1 MGKNCIII
9 PSFNEEDNIASVIT
23 GIKNFADADIIVI
36 DDGSEDLTANR
47 AREAGAFVIRH
58 PFNLGYGAALQT
70 GYKYAVKMNYDFLLQ
85 MDGDGQHDPRS
96 IPESFRLV
104 ESCYCD
110 ALIGS
115 RFLGNGEY
123 RAGVLKSIGIRVFR
137 LIIRM
142 ITGERITDPTS
153 GYQCL
158 NRRVLRYF
166 TSDSFPCDY
175 PDANII
181 IALHR
186 MGFVIKEI
194 PVAMVTNREGRSM
207 HKGIFTIAYYCFKIL
222 LSIFIILIREEP
234 YHLLK
239 ESDR

>member
-1 MGKNCIII
+1 VKKKCIII
-9 PSFNEEDNIASVIT
+9 PSFNEEENIPSVIA
-23 GIKNFADADIIVI
+23 GIKNFTDADIIVI

-47 AREAGAFVIRH
+47 ARETGAFVIRH

-85 MDGDGQHDPRS
+85 MDGDGQHDPKS
-96 IPESFRLV
+96 ISESFRQV
-104 ESCYCD
+104 ESCDCD

-137 LIIRM
+137 LIIRL

-186 MGFVIKEI
+186 MGFVIKET

-207 HKGIFTIAYYCFKIL
+207 HKGIFTIAYYCFKML
-222 LSIFIILIREEP
+222 LSIFIILIREKP
-234 YHLLK
+234 YPLFK